1 MDIQDA
7 VLAKIANTMGVA
19 EETLTLDTKF
29 DTLGAD
35 SLDMVEFSMDIE
47 EEFGVVIEQS
57 DIAAISTI
65 GDAIEFI
72 NKKKT

>member
-19 EETLTLDTKF
+19 KETLTLDTKF

>member
-1 MDIQDA
+1 MDIPDA

-19 EETLTLDTKF
+19 KETLTLDTKF